1 MEPSAELN
9 WNAML
14 APDGAATDRPREQ
27 LVAIRE
33 VGGRA
38 PAAAADLAIGLPV
51 GMNELLSPL
60 VYAVPFQLLGYHVAQ
75 HRRTV
80 MLGFDDD
87 RRREVNF
94 RQILGSPIPDV
105 PVGQR

>member
-1 MEPSAELN
+1 MEPPAELN

-14 APDGAATDRPREQ
+14 AD
-27 LVAIRE
+27 IR
-33 VGGRA
+33 
-38 PAAAADLAIGLPV
+38 
-51 GMNELLSPL
+51 
-60 VYAVPFQLLGYHVAQ
+60 AQ

-80 MLGFDDD
+80 MLGFDDA

-94 RQILGSPIPDV
+94 RQIFGSPILNV